1 MTPFVSILVPCFNEE
16 KYIGELLNNMLKQD
30 YPDGS
35 YEILLIDGISTDG
48 TRKIIL
54 DFIGSRQDIRLLD
67 NPERFVPFAL
77 NVGILQAKG
86 DIILRIDAHAVYPFN
101 YVSRLVHA
109 LLELEADNVGA
120 SFTIL
125 PADTRLQSVAI
136 ACSQSSAFG
145 IGNSEYL
152 INSDRVRPVETV
164 PFGCYRKSIFKKI
177 GMFDEELLRN
187 QDVEMNGRILKNG
200 GRIFLVPGITI
211 GYYSRDSLCKFLRMF
226 VQYSY
231 FRPLVNKKLKTAM
244 QFRQFIPPVW
254 VLFLLIAGTCS
265 FFSETGRLLLAAVLG
280 IYLACD
286 LFFSVKSALGQKR
299 WGLMLYLPGI
309 FFLLHICYGCGYI
322 FGVINFNILNRKP
335 GRVSSTR

>member
-16 KYIGELLNNMLKQD
+16 KYIVELLNNLLKQD
-30 YPDGS
+30 YPEDS

-54 DFIGSRQDIRLLD
+54 DFIGSRQNMQLLD

-77 NVGILQAKG
+77 NSGIRRAKG
-86 DIILRIDAHAVYPFN
+86 EIILRMDAHAVYPNN
-101 YVSRLVHA
+101 YVSKLVHE

-125 PADTRLQSVAI
+125 PADLRLKSLAI
-136 ACSQSSAFG
+136 ACSQSSEFG

-152 INSDRVRPVETV
+152 IKSDRIRQVETV
-164 PFGCYRKSIFKKI
+164 PFGCYRKTVFEKV
-177 GMFDEELLRN
+177 GMFDEEMFRN
-187 QDVEMNGRILKNG
+187 QDVELNGRILRNG
-200 GRIFLVPGITI
+200 GRIFLVPGLNI
-211 GYYSRDSLCKFLRMF
+211 GYYSRDSLRKFLRMF
-226 VQYSY
+226 IQYSY

-244 QFRQFIPPVW
+244 HLRQLIPPAW
-254 VLFLLIAGTCS
+254 VLFILIAATCS
-265 FFSETGRLLLAAVLG
+265 FFSETSRLLLAAVLG
-280 IYLACD
+280 FYLACD
-286 LFFSVKSALGQKR
+286 LFFSVKSALRQKR

-322 FGVINFNILNRKP
+322 FGVINFNILNRKS